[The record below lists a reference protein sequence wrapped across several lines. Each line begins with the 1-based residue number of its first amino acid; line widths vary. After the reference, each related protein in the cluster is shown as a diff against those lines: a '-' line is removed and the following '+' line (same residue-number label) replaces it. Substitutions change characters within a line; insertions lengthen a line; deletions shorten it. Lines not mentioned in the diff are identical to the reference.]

1 MLVLVVFPR
10 SRVCLL
16 HENDN
21 GMLFEMVATVPDQ
34 IKCQR
39 SFREGKIAAAQH
51 CGTAFPVKQGKQGPP
66 DMFFFRYGIRGKQL
80 YHLYLVEI
88 LPL

>member
-66 DMFFFRYGIRGKQL
+66 DMFFLGTAF
-80 YHLYLVEI
+80 VESSSIIFI
-88 LPL
+88 L